1 MKKILTCVC
10 TTIECLL
17 FLWLVVGLWACANKI
32 RELEEQQLDSKI
44 FTGVESD
51 SSKIM
56 ACAIRITRLEE
67 ENKILINK
75 LNEMDTA
82 LFFATNEPVVET
94 KPVVIEGAVDD
105 LIQ

>member
-1 MKKILTCVC
+1 MKTADLIHDICELVLILWAV
-10 TTIECLL
+10 IG
-17 FLWLVVGLWACANKI
+17 VWACAHKI
-32 RELEEQQLDSKI
+32 RELEEQQRDSKI

-82 LFFATNEPVVET
+82 LFFVTNDPVVET
-94 KPVVIEGAVDD
+94 KPVAIDGAVDD

>member
-1 MKKILTCVC
+1 MKTADIIHDIC
-10 TTIECLL
+10 E
-17 FLWLVVGLWACANKI
+17 LVLILWAVIGVWACSHKI
-32 RELEEQQLDSKI
+32 RELEERQRDSKI

-67 ENKILINK
+67 ENKIIINR
-75 LNEMDTA
+75 LNEMNTA

-94 KPVVIEGAVDD
+94 KPVVIDGAVDD